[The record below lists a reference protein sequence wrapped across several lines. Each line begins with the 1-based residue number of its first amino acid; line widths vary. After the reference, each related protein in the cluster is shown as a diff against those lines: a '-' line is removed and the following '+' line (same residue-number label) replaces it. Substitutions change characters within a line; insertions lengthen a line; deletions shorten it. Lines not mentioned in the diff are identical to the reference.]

1 MKYGLE
7 SENNNIPLLMR
18 LKERNIFFSKSFF
31 FCEVRE
37 SHIQK
42 FILIFEH
49 FSMEEGKLPSVSGS
63 GKSDLSYT
71 AFYLDK
77 QSSHRS
83 YQTGFLAL
91 GCHISFTGS
100 DRCSE

>member
-31 FCEVRE
+31 FFCEVRE
-37 SHIQK
+37 
-42 FILIFEH
+42 
-49 FSMEEGKLPSVSGS
+49 SMEEGKLPSVSGS

>member
-1 MKYGLE
+1 
-7 SENNNIPLLMR
+7 MR
-18 LKERNIFFSKSFF
+18 LKG
-31 FCEVRE
+31 RE

-42 FILIFEH
+42 FVLIFEH